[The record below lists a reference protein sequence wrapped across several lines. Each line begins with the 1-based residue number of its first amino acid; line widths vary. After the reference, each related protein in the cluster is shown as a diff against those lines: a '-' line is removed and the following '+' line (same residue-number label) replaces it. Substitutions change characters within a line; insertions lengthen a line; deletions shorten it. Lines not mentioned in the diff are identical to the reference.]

1 MCVSFENKVPKPKP
15 KLKYILN
22 FFYTPL
28 IYKSIKN
35 FFLVQICR
43 HLHHLSQELDLQ
55 IPRLDDLPPACEEV
69 LHNKIVID
77 FNNKMK
83 SNEFKHLC
91 YNVYSKE
98 VSLLCFVKFMA
109 LVLLRC

>member
-1 MCVSFENKVPKPKP
+1 MCEFRKHKVPKPKP

-22 FFYTPL
+22 FFLHTADLQEYL
-28 IYKSIKN
+28 KLQKN
-35 FFLVQICR
+35 SFLVQICR

-77 FNNKMK
+77 FNNIMK
-83 SNEFKHLC
+83 SNEFRHLC

-98 VSLLCFVKFMA
+98 VSLL
-109 LVLLRC
+109 